1 MTWIISFLALAGLL
15 NALYFALSYY
25 GLARGRL
32 IPAVRQKVE
41 GRRSKVEGC
50 HSHFA
55 LRTSHFESSCRA
67 VTQTPEARA
76 LGLPNFI
83 LGIPY
88 YLGLIALS
96 WSADPAPGWMA
107 AARIASYL
115 AVLLGVYLVYAL
127 RYRLHVSCPLCLL
140 GHGVNLA
147 LAVCLTV
154 ANIA

>member
-1 MTWIISFLALAGLL
+1 MAWIIFFLALTGLL
-15 NALYFALSYY
+15 NALYFALSCY

-32 IPAVRQKVE
+32 IPVVGQ
-41 GRRSKVEGC
+41 G
-50 HSHFA
+50 
-55 LRTSHFESSCRA
+55 SSCRA
-67 VTQTPEARA
+67 VMQTPDARV

-83 LGIPY
+83 FGALY
-88 YLGLIALS
+88 YLGLIVLS
-96 WSADPAPGWMA
+96 WTADPASGWMA
-107 AARIASYL
+107 AARVASYL

-154 ANIA
+154 TNIG